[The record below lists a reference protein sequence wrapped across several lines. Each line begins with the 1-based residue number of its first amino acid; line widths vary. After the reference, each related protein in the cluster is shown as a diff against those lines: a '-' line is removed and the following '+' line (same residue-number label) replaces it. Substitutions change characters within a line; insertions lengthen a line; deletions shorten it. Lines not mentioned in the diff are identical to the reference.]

1 MFVDCE
7 DKAKTNNC
15 PIALKIIKGN
25 NITFLLYITLSMV
38 SVLLPTNLD
47 EAGLLTTNLRII

>member
-1 MFVDCE
+1 
-7 DKAKTNNC
+7 
-15 PIALKIIKGN
+15 
-25 NITFLLYITLSMV
+25 MV